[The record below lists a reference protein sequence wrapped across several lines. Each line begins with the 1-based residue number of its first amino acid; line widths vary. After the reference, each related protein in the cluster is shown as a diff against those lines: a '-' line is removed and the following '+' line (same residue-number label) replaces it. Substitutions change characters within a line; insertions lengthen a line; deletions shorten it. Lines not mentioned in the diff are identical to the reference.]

1 MKRSQRYKNMYEFLC
16 VKHSGRPLL
25 PRERIAFYEIAF
37 PKFPPLTV
45 GTDGRIQGIWV
56 MGNNYTTGSSL
67 YGAYPYGYLDRI
79 TSLFPDCKTVLHL
92 FSGSM
97 KKSVN
102 YIRFDVKK
110 ADVNG
115 DAEELSGYFKFN
127 VFDII
132 YADPPYSVEDTEHYG
147 TPMINRNKV
156 LRECVKVVRMGGYIV
171 WLDQVLPM
179 YRKTELKI
187 IGLIGMV
194 KSTNHRFRVVTIFQK
209 I

>member
-1 MKRSQRYKNMYEFLC
+1 MKRSERYKSMYEFLC
-16 VKHSGRPLL
+16 VRHSGRPLL
-25 PRERIAFYEIAF
+25 PKERAMFYEIAF

-45 GTDGRIQGIWV
+45 GTDGRIQGMWI

-67 YGAYPYGYLDRI
+67 YGAYPYGYLNRI
-79 TSLFPDCKTVLHL
+79 TSLFPDCKQVMHL

-97 KKSVN
+97 KKSSAYTRV
-102 YIRFDVKK
+102 DLKK
-110 ADVNG
+110 ADVNIDAHKLSEHFEG
-115 DAEELSGYFKFN
+115 DAY
-127 VFDII
+127 DII
-132 YADPPYSVEDTEHYG
+132 YADPPYSAEDTIHYG

-156 LRECVKVVRMGGYIV
+156 LSECVKVIKMGGFIV

-179 YRKTELKI
+179 YRKSELKI